1 MSTAEVLHQLRLP
14 EPAAQRHPAGRDST
28 VGATLKGAALGSA
41 LGTTQ
46 QGRALLHEL
55 AHGYSRALYG
65 EAGAFDLRSARVM
78 WPSLLGREA
87 LELLGDATQCGP
99 RHELAEQLHPFVLF
113 PINFLQPGALWLHQP
128 RLPAAP
134 ASHTWA
140 EVSHCSYRL
149 EGISARTPM
158 WFLHAPGTG
167 LWLNVGKS
175 YRHPRSSDPLDAHTA
190 RLQRLLTLGAL
201 RAYAKEAGLPLATPI
216 APSQR
221 GSGSIGVRPGN
232 DTAAP
237 LPYDSVQF
245 EHSSAPSWRGERW
258 TSIVMLAWGREVE
271 FVADHLHRL
280 RCGPSPARLR
290 PCAADDA
297 AVRMQ
302 GPSCFRSVRQH
313 TTMVQLLNH
322 SRCEQSTVSFGD
334 SAIQRA
340 AIADAEAQRLSR
352 LHGVESVEEHKLVS
366 LYDGNRT
373 QTRYKPRTTR
383 SGFRLGARG

>member
-1 MSTAEVLHQLRLP
+1 MSTEEVLHHQLRSP
-14 EPAAQRHPAGRDST
+14 EAGRDRPSPRHNAGRSA
-28 VGATLKGAALGSA
+28 VGAALQGAGLGSA

-46 QGRALLHEL
+46 RGRALLHEL

-65 EAGAFDLRSARVM
+65 EAGAFDLRSARVV

-99 RHELAEQLHPFVLF
+99 RHELADQLHPFVLF

-167 LWLNVGKS
+167 LWLNVGES

-201 RAYAKEAGLPLATPI
+201 RGYAKEAGLPLATPL
-216 APSQR
+216 APSQQG

-232 DTAAP
+232 NDSTP

-245 EHSSAPSWRGERW
+245 EHGSAPSWRGETW
-258 TSIVMLAWGREVE
+258 TSIVMLAWGREIE
-271 FVADHLHRL
+271 FVADRDLHRF

-313 TTMVQLLNH
+313 TTMIQLLNR
-322 SRCEQSTVSFGD
+322 SRCQQSTVSWGYT
-334 SAIQRA
+334 AIQRA

-352 LHGVESVEEHKLVS
+352 LHGVKSVEEHKLVS
-366 LYDGNRT
+366 LHDGNR
-373 QTRYKPRTTR
+373 PR
-383 SGFRLGARG
+383 LEPPAV

>member
-1 MSTAEVLHQLRLP
+1 MEMSTVLHQLRSP
-14 EPAAQRHPAGRDST
+14 EAGRDHPSPRRSDAGRSA

-46 QGRALLHEL
+46 RGRALLHEL
-55 AHGYSRALYG
+55 AHGYSRAMYG
-65 EAGAFDLRSARVM
+65 EAGAFDLRSARVV

-99 RHELAEQLHPFVLF
+99 RRELADQLHAFVLL
-113 PINFLQPGALWLHQP
+113 PAALWLHQP
-128 RLPAAP
+128 HLLAAP

-167 LWLNVGKS
+167 LWLNVGES
-175 YRHPRSSDPLDAHTA
+175 YRHPSSSDPLDAHTA

-201 RAYAKEAGLPLATPI
+201 HAYAKEASLPLATPL
-216 APSQR
+216 APSQQ
-221 GSGSIGVRPGN
+221 GSGSMGVRAGKN
-232 DTAAP
+232 DTAP

-245 EHSSAPSWRGERW
+245 EHGSAPSWRGERM
-258 TSIVMLAWGREVE
+258 TSIVMLAWGREVD
-271 FVADHLHRL
+271 FVADHLHRF

-290 PCAADDA
+290 PCAADAA

-313 TTMVQLLNH
+313 TTMIQLLNH
-322 SRCEQSTVSFGD
+322 SRCQQSTVSFGD
-334 SAIQRA
+334 TAIQRA

-352 LHGVESVEEHKLVS
+352 LHGVEAVEEHKLVS

-373 QTRYKPRTTR
+373 QPR
-383 SGFRLGARG
+383 SGRAALGPHG

>member
-1 MSTAEVLHQLRLP
+1 MSTAALRSP
-14 EPAAQRHPAGRDST
+14 EAGRDRPSPRRSDAGRSA
-28 VGATLKGAALGSA
+28 VGAALKGAALG
-41 LGTTQ
+41 TTQ
-46 QGRALLHEL
+46 RGRALLHEL

-65 EAGAFDLRSARVM
+65 EAGAFDLRSARVV

-87 LELLGDATQCGP
+87 LELLADATQCGP
-99 RHELAEQLHPFVLF
+99 RRELADQLHAFVLF
-113 PINFLQPGALWLHQP
+113 PINFLQPAALWLHQP

-167 LWLNVGKS
+167 LWLNVGES
-175 YRHPRSSDPLDAHTA
+175 YRHPSSSDPLDARTA

-201 RAYAKEAGLPLATPI
+201 RAYAKEAGLPLATPL
-216 APSQR
+216 APSQQ
-221 GSGSIGVRPGN
+221 GSGGMGVLGGKN
-232 DTAAP
+232 DSAP

-245 EHSSAPSWRGERW
+245 EHGSAPSWREERM
-258 TSIVMLAWGREVE
+258 TSIVMLAWGRELD
-271 FVADHLHRL
+271 FVADHLHRF

-313 TTMVQLLNH
+313 TTMIQLLNH
-322 SRCEQSTVSFGD
+322 SRCQQSTVSFGD
-334 SAIQRA
+334 TAIQRA
-340 AIADAEAQRLSR
+340 AIADAEARRLSH
-352 LHGVESVEEHKLVS
+352 LHGVEAVEEHKLVS

-373 QTRYKPRTTR
+373 QPR
-383 SGFRLGARG
+383 SGRAALGPHG